1 MFESI
6 IYKNSIGPGP
16 LIDIGAL
23 AEGLLFYGRVA
34 IVGNTA
40 TVKDVLARIPP
51 FVLLSLMREG
61 RLEFYYLTDQ
71 TGVSTNQTTDGRSLH
86 GLIQFSS
93 PDHTIEKIGPQT
105 FKAVAGETGPAKVGA
120 SQFSRLLR
128 PISHS
133 EFDQESI
140 LEALADN
147 VATEASVRSLI
158 QTVVPGFNPFNE
170 PRFKIERQ
178 NEGFYV
184 DTNIDFPSLN
194 ELYHKTVPAS
204 HSSLSEAYFLALL
217 QGAYEASYFAGVLNS
232 EIAVHP
238 IERAVH
244 AKAIEGVVR
253 RHRRSETQLES
264 FVDLTLANGHAIREA
279 VNSGAVPFS
288 AVVKLLDS
296 ADKFRHWLRDQPND
310 VALVHAYYRETI
322 QNSWAEKLPAKSVRW
337 GVFTGLGLTIDA
349 LGAGGLGTAAGVAL
363 SAVDSFL
370 ADKLVKGWK
379 PHHFVEGDLR
389 SLFES
394 KEHKSGEHKPS

>member
-34 IVGNTA
+34 IVGNSA
-40 TVKDVLARIPP
+40 TVKDVLTRIPP
-51 FVLLSLMREG
+51 FVLLSLMRDG
-61 RLEFYYLTDQ
+61 RLEFYYQTDQ
-71 TGVSTNQTTDGRSLH
+71 TGVSTNQEANGRSLH
-86 GLIQFSS
+86 GLVQFSS
-93 PDHTIEKIGPQT
+93 PNHTIEKVGPEA
-105 FKAVAGETGPAKVGA
+105 FKAAAGGTSQAKVGA

-128 PISHS
+128 PIDHS
-133 EFDQESI
+133 KFDQESI
-140 LEALADN
+140 LEALADH
-147 VATEASVRSLI
+147 VATEASVQSLI
-158 QTVVPGFNPFNE
+158 RTVVPSFRQPNE
-170 PRFKIERQ
+170 LRFRIERQ
-178 NEGFYV
+178 NQSFYV
-184 DTNIDFPSLN
+184 DTNIDFVRLN

-217 QGAYEASYFAGVLNS
+217 QGAYEASYFAGALNS

-238 IERAVH
+238 VERALQ
-244 AKAIEGVVR
+244 ATAIEGIVR

-296 ADKFRHWLRDQPND
+296 ADKFRHWLRQQPND
-310 VALVHAYYRETI
+310 AGLVHAYYQETI
-322 QNSWAEKLPAKSVRW
+322 QNSWAEKLPAKSIRW
-337 GVFTGLGLTIDA
+337 GVFSGLGLTVDA
-349 LGAGGLGTAAGVAL
+349 LGAGGLGTAAGLAL

-389 SLFES
+389 SLFDPQ
-394 KEHKSGEHKPS
+394 KQKSAERKPS